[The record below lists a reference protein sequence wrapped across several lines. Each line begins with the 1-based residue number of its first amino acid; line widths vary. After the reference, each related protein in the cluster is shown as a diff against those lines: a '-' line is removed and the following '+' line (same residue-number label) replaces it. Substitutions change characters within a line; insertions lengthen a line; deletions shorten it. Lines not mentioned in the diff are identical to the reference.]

1 MVPRARVRLPW
12 PPMEELLKLLEEDAR
27 ISPAEAA
34 TRLGR
39 DEEEV
44 ARQIKQLE
52 DDRIIL
58 AYKAILDDEKAGRDT
73 VTAVIEVSLSPERGG
88 GFNRLAARIAKY
100 PAVKSAYLMSGRY
113 DLMLL
118 VEGKN
123 LRDIATFVSEKL
135 STIQGVL
142 STATHFVLKPYK
154 KLDTLMLEETEEERL
169 KVSP

>member
-1 MVPRARVRLPW
+1 
-12 PPMEELLKLLEEDAR
+12 MEALLKLLEENAR
-27 ISPAEAA
+27 STPEELAK
-34 TRLGR
+34 RLDR
-39 DEEEV
+39 DPEEV

-52 DDRIIL
+52 DDHIIR
-58 AYKAILDDEKAGRDT
+58 AYKAIVDDDKAGRDL
-73 VTAVIEVSLSPERGG
+73 VMAVIEVSLSPERGG

-113 DLMLL
+113 DLMLI

-142 STATHFVLKPYK
+142 GTATHFVLKPYK
-154 KLDTLMLEETEEERL
+154 NLDTLLLEETEEERL

>member
-1 MVPRARVRLPW
+1 MD
-12 PPMEELLKLLEEDAR
+12 ELLKLLEENALS
-27 ISPAEAA
+27 SPADLAQ
-34 TRLGR
+34 RLNR
-39 DEEEV
+39 DPEEV
-44 ARQIKQLE
+44 ARHIKQLE
-52 DDRIIL
+52 DDRVIL
-58 AYKAILDDEKAGRDT
+58 AYKAIVDDDKAGRD
-73 VTAVIEVSLSPERGG
+73 VVKAVIEVSLSPERGG

-123 LRDIATFVSEKL
+123 LRDIASFVSEKL

-154 KLDTLMLEETEEERL
+154 ELDTLMLEESEEERL